1 MLFTPVS
8 DIVQEIMTKGQ
19 SLEYKQKLILLDKVA
34 HAKDEV
40 ENDKIKKMMQSK
52 KLNIAKM
59 INNARAKRNRQSV
72 YIPDDPVNPQ
82 DPVPEITPVSDPA
95 NPPLQTQDSIQ
106 DDKSAARPFV
116 TQTSRVFNRG
126 QSICAS
132 NHSE

>member
-8 DIVQEIMTKGQ
+8 DIVQQIMKKGQ

-40 ENDKIKKMMQSK
+40 ENDKIKKLMQSK

-59 INNARAKRNRQSV
+59 INNTRAKRDRQSV
-72 YIPDDPVNPQ
+72 YIPDDPVKPL
-82 DPVPEITPVSDPA
+82 DPVPETTPLSDPA
-95 NPPLQTQDSIQ
+95 DPPLNTQDSIQ
-106 DDKSAARPFV
+106 DDKSAARRLV